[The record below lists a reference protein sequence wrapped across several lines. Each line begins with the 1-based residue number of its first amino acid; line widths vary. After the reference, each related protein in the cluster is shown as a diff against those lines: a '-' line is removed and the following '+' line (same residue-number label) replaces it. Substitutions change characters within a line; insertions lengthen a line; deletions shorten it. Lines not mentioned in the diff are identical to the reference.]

1 MPNWCHNTL
10 DVTGLEEDLARF
22 VEHAKLKDGGEE
34 VQPLTF
40 TADAPEPE
48 YGNSDDDG
56 LFPDWYSWRVA
67 NWGTKWDASF
77 GGGAWG
83 VGEEGM
89 DLEKSIEAQG
99 VQKAKMAAVYK
110 FDTAW
115 SPPYAWLK
123 TAAEKW
129 PALTFVLRFGEVG
142 GGFAGQLTYVNG
154 KQTEELELAVEDV
167 LAPEEMWF

>member
-10 DVTGLEEDLARF
+10 DVTGLEKKLAEF
-22 VEHAKLKDGGEE
+22 VEHAKLKDGDRV

-40 TADAPEPE
+40 AADVPEPE
-48 YGNSDDDG
+48 FGDSEG
-56 LFPDWYSWRVA
+56 MFPDWYSWRVA

-77 GGGAWG
+77 NSSSMIAFGH
-83 VGEEGM
+83 EDM

-99 VQKAKMAAVYK
+99 AQGTSMATVYK

-115 SPPYAWLK
+115 SPPAAWLAK
-123 TAAEKW
+123 TAEKW
-129 PALTFVLRFGEVG
+129 PELTFVLRYGEVG
-142 GGFAGQLTYVNG
+142 GGFAGQVTYVNG
-154 KQTEELELAVEDV
+154 KQTEDLELAVEDV